1 MQNISAQIKV
11 SEKHFRSDYGKSE
24 GWKEMT

>member
-11 SEKHFRSDYGKSE
+11 NAKHIHSDYGKSE